1 MTRSVV
7 GDQTRHQCHLVF
19 SSLVSSSR
27 CLDPTCSVTTLPPS
41 PHRLVGKL
49 LVGSCLCTI
58 LPPPSTL
65 TMSPGSHH
73 VVAMQQLL
81 SLVTAYSR
89 LPLLPL
95 AYCCLIIAIS
105 SWLATT
111 MCWCGRFTP
120 MLSPH
125 PLLAHP
131 FPLSAFPLRWPKWFC
146 DIHIILE
153 RF

>member
-7 GDQTRHQCHLVF
+7 GDQTRHQCHLFF

-49 LVGSCLCTI
+49 LVGSWLGTI
-58 LPPPSTL
+58 VPPPSAL

-81 SLVTAYSR
+81 SLVTAYNR

-95 AYCCLIIAIS
+95 ACCCLIIATS
-105 SWLATT
+105 SIHVQT
-111 MCWCGRFTP
+111 GRPGSRPVTRHEHGP
-120 MLSPH
+120 ARLKACPG
-125 PLLAHP
+125 
-131 FPLSAFPLRWPKWFC
+131 
-146 DIHIILE
+146 
-153 RF
+153 